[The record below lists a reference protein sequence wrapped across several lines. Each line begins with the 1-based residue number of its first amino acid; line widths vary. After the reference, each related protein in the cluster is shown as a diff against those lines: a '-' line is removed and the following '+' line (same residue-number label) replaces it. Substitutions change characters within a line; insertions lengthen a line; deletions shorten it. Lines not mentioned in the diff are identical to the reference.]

1 MPVIKI
7 LDGGLGTSLEDEY
20 GVKFDPSMPLWS
32 SHFLVTDPDLLLRCQ
47 RDFGDAGV
55 DVILTPTY
63 QVSREGFARTKT
75 PEFPGGIRTDEE
87 IRPFLATA
95 VDIAEKA
102 KGREAAEIALSLGPY
117 GATMVPG
124 QEYSGAYD
132 AAHDS
137 EEALYEW
144 HLARL
149 RLFTGISGAVER
161 VGYVA
166 FETIP
171 RVDEIRAVRRA
182 AHDAGLS
189 GKRVWVS
196 CVFPGENDALPDGT
210 SVSGV
215 VDAALGSLAHGVD
228 LWGIGINCTKIQR
241 IPQLLGKYEKA
252 VADIASVDQLRKLP
266 ALVLY
271 PDGTNGEVYNTATQ
285 TWEIP
290 EGRDEHGS
298 EGDATDWEI
307 QLAIVVRESKARGV
321 FTSFLVGGCCKAS
334 HRHIKNLRLKLAGE
348 SL

>member
-1 MPVIKI
+1 MSAIKI

-20 GVKFDPSMPLWS
+20 GVQFDPSMPLWS
-32 SHFLVTDPDLLLRCQ
+32 SHFLVADPDLLLRCQ

-63 QVSREGFARTKT
+63 QVSREGFSRTKT
-75 PEFPGGIRTDEE
+75 PDFPGGIRTDEE
-87 IRPFLATA
+87 IRPFLSKAIE
-95 VDIAEKA
+95 IAEGA

-117 GATMVPG
+117 GATMLPG

-149 RLFTGISGAVER
+149 RLFTGISGAMER

-189 GKRVWVS
+189 GKKVWVS

-210 SVSGV
+210 SVAGV

-228 LWGIGINCTKIQR
+228 LWGLGINCTKIQR
-241 IPQLLGKYEKA
+241 IPKLLGQFERA
-252 VADIASVDQLRKLP
+252 VADVASAGRLQRIP

-285 TWEIP
+285 KWEMP
-290 EGRDEHGS
+290 EERNKHES
-298 EGDATDWEI
+298 EGTATDWET
-307 QLAIVVRESKARGV
+307 QLAKIVVESKARGV

-334 HRHIKNLRLKLAGE
+334 HRHIKNLRLQLTGDR
-348 SL
+348 L